1 MRDLINFLLM
11 ITAIGFTAFMWFWAF
26 TSMLNGDYL
35 ATIGCAL
42 VGAGTTTLIVAAV
55 EQY

>member
-1 MRDLINFLLM
+1 MKDLINFLLM

-35 ATIGCAL
+35 ATIGFGM
-42 VGAGTTTLIVAAV
+42 VGTINTTLVVFFV
-55 EQY
+55 ESS